1 MYIYIHEMICIY
13 KSIYIYM
20 HMSIYIFVRV
30 CTCTCCLYVTLCVC
44 YIVYYLT
51 RHADEADD
59 ADSQECS
66 QEKAAL
72 SPQAPPAIAVDSAV

>member
-1 MYIYIHEMICIY
+1 MHIQIHIHIHAHVN
-13 KSIYIYM
+13 I
-20 HMSIYIFVRV
+20 HMYIFVRV